1 MTNPEFD
8 DIELSN
14 VLSYIVGGVLL
25 WHSID
30 CIFVQP
36 EICFDADDVHGV
48 ADCYTCKSSATLK
61 SRYTYVRHAVGD
73 YYARKTTTTR
83 ECVVANNRHSV
94 TDCYARKPGHIAEGR
109 KVNVRHAIWNC
120 YTRKSGATIE
130 DITADAH

>member
-36 EICFDADDVHGV
+36 EICFDADDVRAA
-48 ADCYTCKSSATLK
+48 ADYHARKSSATLK

-73 YYARKTTTTR
+73 CYARKTTATR
-83 ECVVANNRHSV
+83 EGIVANNRHSV
-94 TDCYARKPGHIAEGR
+94 TDCYACKPWHIAEGR
-109 KVNVRHAIWNC
+109 KIDASDTVRNRN
-120 YTRKSGATIE
+120 TRQPGATIE
-130 DITADAH
+130 DKTADAN